1 MRSFSKVQKMINR
14 LLIGTIFLI
23 LGIWIYLKSS
33 TMVEAMPLEQAL
45 VYLTKEPLRVVVSF
59 LGSIFGILLA
69 ALGSYIYFLPLV
81 RKGFF

>member
-1 MRSFSKVQKMINR
+1 
-14 LLIGTIFLI
+14 
-23 LGIWIYLKSS
+23 
-33 TMVEAMPLEQAL
+33 MVEAMPLEQAL